1 MRTLRAAMLAA
12 ACLTAGPLPA
22 CPVCVVGPG
31 LSPAQQLMNADAVLL
46 VSPERGGWK
55 TLEVIK
61 GTQATIAAGALRAEE
76 AGEPAP
82 ERVVLRDPMAKWVL
96 LGALPQAHTPWL
108 KQVAQ
113 GRAMSEISDA
123 DWRER
128 VRFHVPYLEHQV
140 PLIAETAY
148 AEVARAPYA
157 AMRSAKPQ
165 LDAASLVRWLD
176 EPTLASRRLLYTL
189 LLGITGGKAATQRV
203 ERLLAAAVR
212 EQDVSELSA
221 LLVADME
228 LRGPARLAWIERT
241 YLGDRGRW
249 TPGLQAVLLA
259 LSEQGN
265 ADAAVPRAR
274 IVDAYRRF
282 IRSGHPLAGYV
293 APDLQR
299 WRDWSAVPD
308 YVALIRAGVRQRPA
322 SAYAMRSYLGAAPQ
336 ADAHVSASRIERLVA
351 AD

>member
-1 MRTLRAAMLAA
+1 MRGLKAVLLAA
-12 ACLTAGPLPA
+12 ACLGTGPLLA

-31 LSPAQQLMNADAVLL
+31 LSPVQQLMTAETVLL
-46 VSPERGGWK
+46 VIPERGGWK

-61 GTQATIAAGALRAEE
+61 GTQATIAAGALHADE
-76 AGEPAP
+76 AGASTT
-82 ERVVLRDPMAKWVL
+82 ERVVLRDPMAKWVM
-96 LGALPQAHTPWL
+96 LGTLPQAHTPWL

-113 GRAMSEISDA
+113 GRATSEMSDA

-128 VRFHVPYLEHQV
+128 VRFHVPYLEHPV

-165 LDAASLVRWLD
+165 LDAAGLVRWLD
-176 EPTLASRRLLYTL
+176 EPKLASRRSLYTL
-189 LLGITGGKAATQRV
+189 LLGIAGGKAATQRI
-203 ERLLAAAVR
+203 ERQLAAAVR

-228 LRGPARLAWIERT
+228 LRGPARVAWIEQT

-299 WRDWSAVPD
+299 WKDWSAVPD
-308 YVALIRAGVRQRPA
+308 YVALIRSGVRQQPA
-322 SAYAMRSYLGAAPQ
+322 SAYALRNYLGAAPQ
-336 ADAHVSASRIERLVA
+336 AEARDAAGRIERLLPVN
-351 AD
+351 